1 MNKKKTLFV
10 AALMIGAATFLGKAH
25 AALNLSLD
33 DCIRIA
39 LNENPTV
46 KIDSMELVR
55 VDYSKREAWGQL
67 LPEVSF
73 AGQYS
78 RTLMKQTMY
87 MDTGQGVA
95 AIKMGRDNTYTAALS
110 ASIPIYVPQVWRS
123 IKLSDTQILQ
133 NLETARASKL
143 SLVNQ
148 VKNAYYALLLA
159 EDSRK
164 VLLANYETSK
174 VNAEVFTKKHEIG
187 VASEYDMLRA
197 NVAVTNL
204 EPSIIDAENSINKLK
219 LQLKLLMAMD
229 ANVDFST
236 SESLEGFKTAM
247 YGRAMTMDT
256 SLVNNTSVKQLDL
269 QTDLLRQTLDVQ
281 KASWLPTIAATAN
294 LGYSSMTNG
303 NPLTNF
309 QWSGSSSV
317 GLSVSIPLFQGGKRY
332 YKQKQ
337 AEIALREMKW
347 QRENLTR
354 SLNVQ
359 VQNELDNIT
368 KSLKQVDANTKG
380 VQQAEKAHDIMQESF
395 KIGSGTF
402 LQLRDTEDALM
413 SARLSYYQSIYNY
426 LVAESD
432 LEFVLGNAPIYKYTS
447 TK

>member
-1 MNKKKTLFV
+1 MNKKALIV
-10 AALMIGAATFLGKAH
+10 ATVLMAVTTFWGKAQG
-25 AALNLSLD
+25 ALNLSLD
-33 DCIRIA
+33 ECIRIA

-46 KIDSMELVR
+46 KIDSMELER
-55 VDYSKREAWGQL
+55 VDYSKRETLGQL

-73 AGQYS
+73 AAQYS

-87 MDTGQGVA
+87 MDTGEGVA
-95 AIKMGRDNTYTAALS
+95 AIKMGRDNTYSTALS
-110 ASIPIYVPQVWRS
+110 ASIPIYVPQLWKS
-123 IKLSDTQILQ
+123 LKLSDTQILQ

-143 SLVNQ
+143 ALVNQ

-159 EDSRK
+159 YDSYK
-164 VLLANYETSK
+164 VLMANYETSK
-174 VNAEVFTKKHEIG
+174 MNADVFTKKFELG

-229 ANVDFST
+229 ANVDIT
-236 SESLEGFKTAM
+236 PAETLDNYKQTIYGNAM
-247 YGRAMTMDT
+247 AIDT
-256 SLVNNTSVKQLDL
+256 SLVNNTNLKQLDL
-269 QTDLLRQTLDVQ
+269 QTDMLRQSLEVQ
-281 KASWLPTIAATAN
+281 KASWLPTVAASAN
-294 LGYSSMTNG
+294 LSYSSMSNG

-309 QWSGSSSV
+309 KWMGSSSV
-317 GLSVSIPLFQGGKRY
+317 GLSVSIPIFQGGRRL

-337 AEIALREMKW
+337 AEIQVREMKW
-347 QRENLTR
+347 QRENLER
-354 SLNVQ
+354 SLNIQ

-380 VQQAEKAHDIMQESF
+380 VQQAEKAHEIMQNSF

-413 SARLSYYQSIYNY
+413 AARLSYYQSIYNY

-432 LEFVLGNAPIYKYTS
+432 LEYVLGNAPIYKYTRN
-447 TK
+447 